1 MSGYAFKV
9 EDKTSKLMSFR
20 IDHVFPYKAIWT
32 RIEDLKNVTL
42 NTLPVYDDTYIETKM
57 RAIKFILTFMA

>member
-1 MSGYAFKV
+1 MI
-9 EDKTSKLMSFR
+9 FR
-20 IDHVFPYKAIWT
+20 IDVFPYKAIWT

-57 RAIKFILTFMA
+57 RAIKFILTFVA